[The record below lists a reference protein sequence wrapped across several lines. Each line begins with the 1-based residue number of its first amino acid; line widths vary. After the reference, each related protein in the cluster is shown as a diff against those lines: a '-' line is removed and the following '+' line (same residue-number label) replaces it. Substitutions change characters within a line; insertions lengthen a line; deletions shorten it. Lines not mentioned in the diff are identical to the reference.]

1 MKKKIGVLFACML
14 TAAMLTLTG
23 CGSGDTTV
31 TTAEFSA
38 EEATVANAIADAS
51 ARFSMPTDSVATI
64 RLSTYHKGEQ
74 KSESEVRNIISKE
87 DNNALYVS
95 AVNSSGLDYTWTI
108 TVPDGRMTYPTP
120 YYAVE
125 DGQPMIRIM
134 DVGET
139 KFDLNDGKEHLLY
152 YIAYKSGDDSSTI
165 SEKPF
170 HDWSNQADK
179 EAILKQYDCVYTVTI
194 FQQAAEEETAE

>member
-1 MKKKIGVLFACML
+1 MKKKIGVIFACML
-14 TAAMLTLTG
+14 AAAMVALTG

-38 EEATVANAIADAS
+38 EEAAVANAITDVS
-51 ARFSMPTDSVATI
+51 ARFAMPADSVATI
-64 RLSTYHKGEQ
+64 RLRTYHKGVQ
-74 KSESEVRNIISKE
+74 QSESEVRNIISQE
-87 DNNALYVS
+87 DNSALYVS
-95 AVNSSGLDYTWTI
+95 AVNGSGLDYTWTI
-108 TVPDGRMTYPTP
+108 TVPGGRMTYPTP
-120 YYAVE
+120 YYDVE
-125 DGQPMIRIM
+125 NGQSMIRIM

-139 KFDLNDGKEHLLY
+139 EFDLNDGKEHMLY

-170 HDWSNQADK
+170 HEWSNQTDK

-194 FQQAAEEETAE
+194 FQQTAEEAAE